1 MAGVRDSGF
10 VGISMSAEKGGD
22 RNIALQFSPVSQ
34 QMAQAVAQSTWA
46 GWAALAAHMCSWNES
61 NFPLG

>member
-22 RNIALQFSPVSQ
+22 RNVALQFSPVSQ

-46 GWAALAAHMCSWNES
+46 GWAALAAHKLE
-61 NFPLG
+61 